1 MQNFKLGTFTTTYS
15 KWHHVLQ
22 SNSPII
28 FPKLL
33 SDFLSRCG
41 MHSCLITRAFPTTPQ
56 FDTLSS
62 CRKNPL
68 SEIPHRQVKVLLS
81 PVFPELVLSISNIST
96 ACGYDVSAMLTHQN
110 VTEQCVTSLVFDN
123 FLTEG
128 EHATSCIYAHGH
140 SAYYNM
146 LTTTKYPRTHP
157 CTHPPTHPRTHPDT
171 HPLTHPPTHPYACS
185 HVYIHL
191 TSLFQLQLP
200 TSRKYLTI

>member
-1 MQNFKLGTFTTTYS
+1 
-15 KWHHVLQ
+15 
-22 SNSPII
+22 
-28 FPKLL
+28 
-33 SDFLSRCG
+33 

-157 CTHPPTHPRTHPDT
+157 CTHPPTHPPTHARTRARTHAPLSPSIVHTRARAHT
-171 HPLTHPPTHPYACS
+171 HVRTHIFKPNDRTHTRC
-185 HVYIHL
+185 I
-191 TSLFQLQLP
+191 
-200 TSRKYLTI
+200 SRAGRQMRKGAVRALGLAESG